1 MAKHKVKAETHISK
15 KIFQLQVEIME
26 VEAKLV
32 EDMPFAQHIE
42 LIRYRR
48 VLRQDLAD
56 YSAAKFDKDGQAEDR
71 E

>member
-1 MAKHKVKAETHISK
+1 MAKHKIKAETHISK

-48 VLRQDLAD
+48 LLLQDLAD
-56 YSAAKFDKDGQAEDR
+56 YSATKKERDGEK

>member
-48 VLRQDLAD
+48 LLIQDLAD
-56 YSAAKFDKDGQAEDR
+56 YSATKEDR
-71 E
+71 DGKKEQD